1 MAIRSILIA
10 NRGEIAARIA
20 RTCRELGIESIA
32 LQAPDDR
39 DAFHTRACDRVVD
52 VASYLDANA
61 IAAAV
66 RPNGKAFNRASCIFN
81 RNTFLFLF
89 LGCIAIAIHLASV

>member
-66 RPNGKAFNRASCIFN
+66 RECRRRAPGLRIS
-81 RNTFLFLF
+81 L
-89 LGCIAIAIHLASV
+89 